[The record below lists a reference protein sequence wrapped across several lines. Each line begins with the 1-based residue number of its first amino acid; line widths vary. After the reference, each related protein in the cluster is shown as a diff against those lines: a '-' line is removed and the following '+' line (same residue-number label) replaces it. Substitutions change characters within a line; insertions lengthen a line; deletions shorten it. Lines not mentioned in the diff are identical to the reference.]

1 MTFAVDGARG
11 QVLDRDTDL
20 DALRE
25 RLAGQVQRRMSTA
38 GASVE
43 RTGMTAWDVEEVPE
57 TFTSRSGRLEVV
69 GHPALVDRGTHVDL
83 RVLPDAGTA
92 AAANRLGVRRLLLL
106 ATNPPWKRVLASLSN
121 AEKLALGDNPHGSV
135 PALLDDCLAAAVDA
149 LVAEHGGGAPVR
161 TRAAFEDVLAH
172 VRVHVATRVLQVVR
186 LVEPV
191 LRRARE
197 VRNGIE
203 AVAANPSPTVRATV
217 ADVRAQVD
225 SLVGPGFVARTGEA
239 HLGDLDRYLRAVL
252 VRLDRAPTNAREDV
266 LQASIDRVETAFAD
280 LLDLGLDPATDSAR
294 DIARQIEELRVS
306 LFAQSLGTPRP
317 VSEKRVLA
325 AIHAAT

>member
-1 MTFAVDGARG
+1 MSRVGA
-11 QVLDRDTDL
+11 DL
-20 DALRE
+20 
-25 RLAGQVQRRMSTA
+25 
-38 GASVE
+38 E
-43 RTGMTAWDVEEVPE
+43 RTAMTTWDVDEVPE

-69 GHPALVDRGTHVDL
+69 GHPALVDRRTHVDL
-83 RVLPDAGTA
+83 RVLPDAATA
-92 AAANRLGVRRLLLL
+92 TAANRLGVRRLLLL
-106 ATNPPWKRVLASLSN
+106 ATNPPWKRVLATLSN

-172 VRVHVATRVLQVVR
+172 VRVHVATRVLSVVR
-186 LVEPV
+186 LVLPV
-191 LRRARE
+191 LRRLRE
-197 VRNGIE
+197 VRDRID
-203 AVAANPSPTVRATV
+203 AATASPAPTMRATV

-225 SLVGPGFVARTGEA
+225 SLVGPGFVARTGEV
-239 HLGDLDRYLRAVL
+239 HLADLDRYLRAVL
-252 VRLDRAPTNAREDV
+252 VRLDRAPTNAREDL

-280 LLDLGLDPATDSAR
+280 LLDLGVDPATDAAR
-294 DIARQIEELRVS
+294 DIARQVEELRVG

-325 AIHAAT
+325 AIRAATP